1 MFKWISEFFSAAN
14 GNASSKRLVKIAS
27 TISAIGIGWYSII
40 SGHPLDTNVLI
51 LVTSIAGL
59 STGSYVL
66 TNKNE
71 TANSAV
77 INNVSTVNT
86 VVQSAKVPDKDDE

>member
-1 MFKWISEFFSAAN
+1 MLKWISEFFSAGN

-27 TISAIGIGWYSII
+27 TISAIGIGWYCTI

-51 LVTSIAGL
+51 LVTALAGI
-59 STGSYVL
+59 STGSYIL

-71 TANSAV
+71 ITKPDIVNT
-77 INNVSTVNT
+77 INT
-86 VVQSAKVPDKDDE
+86 VVASEKVPDKDDE